1 MDKHD
6 IRNNKK
12 PVQLSK
18 RLQALADMVTPG
30 NRVADVGCDH
40 GFLSIYLVEQGIS
53 PRVIAGDVR
62 TGPLSAAKSHVA
74 EHGLEAYIDIRLS
87 DGLTKYGAGEAD
99 TLICAG
105 MGGPLMQRILTEHEE
120 VTRSFGELI
129 LQPQSE
135 LCEFRVFL
143 RQKGFKMQ
151 EENILC
157 EDGKYYFMFRVIPG
171 NQDAPVEHTKQE
183 PELQKLYDK
192 YGEMLLQRRHP
203 VLKAYLVRGLESAL
217 SVQEQIL
224 ANRGEI
230 GSNERIEQSLRA
242 NELEIGDIQKA
253 LAMFNEEV

>member
-1 MDKHD
+1 MDKRD
-6 IRNNKK
+6 TRNNKK

-62 TGPLSAAKSHVA
+62 PGPLSAAKSHVA
-74 EHGLEAYIDIRLS
+74 EHGLEAYIDTRLS
-87 DGLTKYGAGEAD
+87 DGLAKYGAGEAD

-105 MGGPLMQRILTEHEE
+105 MGGPLMQRILTDHEE
-120 VTRSFGELI
+120 VTLSFGELI

-135 LCEFRVFL
+135 LCEFRIFL
-143 RQKGFKMQ
+143 RQKGFKIQ

-157 EDGKYYFMFRVIPG
+157 EDGKYYFMFRVTLD
-171 NQDAPVEHTKQE
+171 NQDTPAEQVKQE

-192 YGEMLLQRRHP
+192 YGERLLQSRHP
-203 VLKAYLVRGLESAL
+203 VLKAYLMRGLESAL
-217 SVQEQIL
+217 SVREQIL

-230 GSNERIEQSLRA
+230 GSNERLEQSLCA